1 MAADVESQ
9 FPESSPKVSLKHS
22 PRTNMFDRIIPILE
36 ISWPFWVVVA
46 MLLVFFVLLRIWTRP
61 RKLPY
66 LARERLVTKT
76 ELKFFR
82 ALRKAVRGDWEIFA
96 MVRMA
101 DLLRVQKNVKNRKS
115 WINKI
120 LAKHIDFVLCD
131 PVSLQP
137 LLCIELDD
145 GSHARP
151 ERAER
156 DKFVE
161 EVFDSAGLPLIR
173 FPVSENYPAA
183 ELRNAIREI
192 L

>member
-1 MAADVESQ
+1 
-9 FPESSPKVSLKHS
+9 
-22 PRTNMFDRIIPILE
+22 MFDRIIPILE
-36 ISWPFWVVVA
+36 ISWPFGVFVG

-61 RKLPY
+61 KKLPY

-82 ALRKAVRGDWEIFA
+82 ALRKAVRDDWEIFA

-101 DLLRVQKNVKNRKS
+101 DLLRVQKKIKNRKS

-120 LAKHIDFVLCD
+120 LAKHIDFVICD
-131 PVSLQP
+131 PNTLEP

-151 ERAER
+151 DRVER
-156 DKFVE
+156 DKFVDQ
-161 EVFDSAGLPLIR
+161 VFDSAGLPLIR
-173 FPVSENYPAA
+173 FPVSEHYPTA
-183 ELRNAIREI
+183 ELRNAVREI